1 MKINSAAL
9 SAKIEAF
16 KASSEGKETIKN
28 AVVKYLE
35 GESTGGHGG
44 SGGGSEAITYDKME
58 KAAKELIAM
67 VRKHAAS
74 AGLPAS
80 VMAHIESLE
89 ASPIVTR
96 DDGSAQISINMMD
109 DPSRPSLL
117 PENFSGLPNIV
128 ASFNR
133 GIDAHGSVFGY
144 WESAGK
150 EVWSQR
156 HRPALLFMQSAINEF
171 NVKYGSKYNVT
182 VTLAP
187 EYASKGS

>member
-9 SAKIEAF
+9 SAKIEVF

-28 AVVKYLE
+28 AIVKYRE
-35 GESTGGHGG
+35 GGSIGG
-44 SGGGSEAITYDKME
+44 SGDGSEAITYDKME
-58 KAAKELIAM
+58 KVAKELISM

-89 ASPIVTR
+89 ASPIITR

-117 PENFSGLPNIV
+117 PEDFSGLPNIV

-133 GIDAHGSVFGY
+133 GIDASGSVFGY

-150 EVWSQR
+150 EVWSQK
-156 HRPALLFMQSAINEF
+156 HRPALLFMQAAINEF
-171 NVKYGSKYNVT
+171 NAKYGSKYNVT

>member
-28 AVVKYLE
+28 AIVKYRE
-35 GESTGGHGG
+35 GGSTGGQGG

-58 KAAKELIAM
+58 KVAKELISM

-117 PENFSGLPNIV
+117 PEDFSGLPNIV

-150 EVWSQR
+150 EVWSQK
-156 HRPALLFMQSAINEF
+156 HRPALLFMQAAINEF
-171 NVKYGSKYNVT
+171 NTKYGSKYNVT

-187 EYASKGS
+187 EYASKGP